1 MKKITLLVII
11 LISITSLQIS
21 AEWKKVY
28 GTNINNSII
37 YDLIIH
43 QGNYYAAT
51 NGSLF
56 KSEDKGETWIS
67 LSTGTMGISALE
79 SDGTRLF
86 AGSIFSFSGVTLH
99 YSDDNGE
106 TWNNTNVS
114 VSQVSEI
121 RVINQNLM
129 FAYSNFQKFFKSTD
143 RGETWTEVTDFPFQY
158 TRSIY
163 KANSGRIYISGYYSD
178 DDGQTWNQTG
188 YDRDGSGIYTYAEN
202 QDGLW
207 AGAGKLW
214 LSKNHGETW
223 EEKDPYL
230 TASLIVNGSNIFQG
244 KSGFAYSTDGGE
256 SFTDYN
262 EGITKIDRVLSMLF
276 DGEFIIIGLDGP
288 GIYKIAA
295 SELGI
300 TTSVEKT
307 EELANNYELSQNYP
321 NPFNPSTTIKFS
333 IPESGFVSLKVYDLL
348 GKEVASVVNEEL
360 NAGSYT
366 VSFDASQSTQGLS
379 SGIYFYRL
387 EANSFIQTK
396 KLTLIK

>member
-1 MKKITLLVII
+1 MKRII
-11 LISITSLQIS
+11 LLTIFLILITSLQIS

-37 YDLIIH
+37 HEMIIH

-51 NGSLF
+51 NGSLL
-56 KSEDKGETWIS
+56 KSEDKGETWTS
-67 LSTGTMGISALE
+67 LSTGTLGISALE

-86 AGSIFSFSGVTLH
+86 AGSIFSFSGVKLH

-129 FAYSNFQKFFKSTD
+129 YAYSNFQKFFKSTD
-143 RGETWTEVTDFPFQY
+143 RGETWTEVTDFPFSTTY
-158 TRSIY
+158 SIY
-163 KANSGRIYISGYYSD
+163 KSSFGRLFISGYYSD
-178 DDGQTWNQTG
+178 DDGQSWQESSFLNG
-188 YDRDGSGIYTYAEN
+188 AAIRSYAEST
-202 QDGLW
+202 DGIW
-207 AGAGKLW
+207 AGAGKLHF
-214 LSKNHGETW
+214 SPDNGESW
-223 EEKDPYL
+223 IEKDPYL
-230 TASLIVNGSNIFQG
+230 TASLIVSGNNVFQG
-244 KSGFAYSTDGGE
+244 KYGFAYSTDNGE

-262 EGITKIDRVLSMLF
+262 EGIANIDRVLSMVF

-288 GIYKIAA
+288 GIYKISA

-300 TTSVEKT
+300 TTSVEQT
-307 EELANNYELSQNYP
+307 EELAYNYELSQNYP
-321 NPFNPSTTIKFS
+321 NPFNPSTTIRFS
-333 IPESGFVSLKVYDLL
+333 IPESEFVTLKVYDML
-348 GKEVASVVNEEL
+348 GKEVASLVNEEL
-360 NAGSYT
+360 PTGTYNA
-366 VSFDASQSTQGLS
+366 VFDATSTSMNLS

-387 EANSFIQTK
+387 EANNFVQTK

>member
-1 MKKITLLVII
+1 MKRII
-11 LISITSLQIS
+11 LLTIFLILITSLQIS

-37 YDLIIH
+37 HEMIIH

-51 NGSLF
+51 NGSLL
-56 KSEDKGETWIS
+56 KSEDKGETWTS
-67 LSTGTMGISALE
+67 LSTGTLGISALE

-129 FAYSNFQKFFKSTD
+129 YAYSNFQKFFKSTD
-143 RGETWTEVTDFPFQY
+143 RGETWTEVTDFPFSTTY
-158 TRSIY
+158 SIY
-163 KANSGRIYISGYYSD
+163 KSSFGRLFISGYYSD
-178 DDGQTWNQTG
+178 DDGQSWQESSFLNG
-188 YDRDGSGIYTYAEN
+188 AAIRSYAEST
-202 QDGLW
+202 DGIW
-207 AGAGKLW
+207 AGAGKLHF
-214 LSKNHGETW
+214 SPDNGESW
-223 EEKDPYL
+223 IEKDPYL
-230 TASLIVNGSNIFQG
+230 TASLIVSGNNVFQG
-244 KSGFAYSTDGGE
+244 KYGFAYSTDNGE

-262 EGITKIDRVLSMLF
+262 EGIANIDRVLSMLY

-288 GIYKIAA
+288 GIYKIAV

-300 TTSVEKT
+300 TTSVEQT
-307 EELANNYELSQNYP
+307 EELAYNYELSQNYP
-321 NPFNPSTTIKFS
+321 NPFNPSTTIRFS
-333 IPESGFVSLKVYDLL
+333 IPESGFVSLKVYDML
-348 GKEVASVVNEEL
+348 GKEVASLVNEEL
-360 NAGSYT
+360 PTGTYNA
-366 VSFDASQSTQGLS
+366 VFDATSTSMNLS

-387 EANSFIQTK
+387 EANNFVQTK

>member
-1 MKKITLLVII
+1 MKKIILLVIS

-28 GTNINNSII
+28 GTNVNNTII
-37 YDLIIH
+37 YDMIIH
-43 QGNYYAAT
+43 QGSFYAGT
-51 NGSLF
+51 NGSLLR
-56 KSEDKGETWIS
+56 SDDKGETWTS
-67 LSTGTMGISALE
+67 LPVNALGVVALA
-79 SDGTRLF
+79 SDGTRLY
-86 AGSIFSFSGVTLH
+86 AGAVISLGGSTLV

-106 TWNNTNVS
+106 TWNNTNVTQ
-114 VSQVSEI
+114 SQISSIEI
-121 RVINQNLM
+121 INPNLM
-129 FAYSNFQKFFKSTD
+129 YAYSNFQIFYQSTD
-143 RGETWTEVTDFPFQY
+143 RGETWTEINNLPFSTTY
-158 TRSIY
+158 SIY
-163 KANSGRIYISGYYSD
+163 KSSFGRLFISGYYSD
-178 DDGQTWNQTG
+178 DDGQSWQQSSFING
-188 YDRDGSGIYTYAEN
+188 AGIRSYAESN
-202 QDGLW
+202 EGIW
-207 AGAGKLW
+207 AGAGKLHF
-214 LSKNHGETW
+214 SADNGETW
-223 EEKDPYL
+223 VEKDPFL
-230 TASLIVNGSNIFQG
+230 TASLIVNGNNIFQG
-244 KSGFAYSTDGGE
+244 KEGFAYSTDGGE

-300 TTSVEKT
+300 TTSVEQT

-366 VSFDASQSTQGLS
+366 VSFDASQSSQDLS

-387 EANSFIQTK
+387 EANSFVQTK